1 MTYVQAF
8 LIGAA
13 CAPIYE
19 FLIRPGFLRWYG
31 KNHVEALSPMGIRTF
46 NRAWVSSAPV
56 SLSYGNGGEKRYAT
70 LSKALLLTS
79 VTVTAK
85 KHAPGSG
92 QGPSMG

>member
-1 MTYVQAF
+1 
-8 LIGAA
+8 
-13 CAPIYE
+13 
-19 FLIRPGFLRWYG
+19 
-31 KNHVEALSPMGIRTF
+31 
-46 NRAWVSSAPV
+46 
-56 SLSYGNGGEKRYAT
+56 